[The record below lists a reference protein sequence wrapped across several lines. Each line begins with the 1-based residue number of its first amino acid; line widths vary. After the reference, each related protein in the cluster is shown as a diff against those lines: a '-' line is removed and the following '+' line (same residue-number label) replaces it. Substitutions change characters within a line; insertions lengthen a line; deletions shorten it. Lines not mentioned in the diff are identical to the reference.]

1 MPFFDPRQTPSFEP
15 VPGCRL
21 TTPAGDSLMLSHVQM
36 DDGAQIPPHAHH
48 HEQAGVVIEG
58 TLELTIGGQ
67 TRRLEKGEMYIIPG
81 DTPHA
86 ATAIGPTVVMDVF
99 TPIREDYALAMQNAA
114 EPADNSNAGNS
125 NAANPAAANS
135 AASKPNSP
143 A

>member
-36 DDGAQIPPHAHH
+36 DDGAQIPEHAHH

-58 TLELTIGGQ
+58 TLELTIGEQ

-86 ATAIGPTVVMDVF
+86 ATAIGPTVGMDVF
-99 TPIREDYALAMQNAA
+99 TPIREDYALAMKNTA
-114 EPADNSNAGNS
+114 EPEATNSRATMKD
-125 NAANPAAANS
+125 AIDS
-135 AASKPNSP
+135 AASQPNSP